1 MTEHTNTFSVV
12 IPTHNRLEDLQQALT
27 SVFSQTVKPLEI
39 IVVDDGSTPKVS
51 DDIFAT
57 APDET
62 RTLLLRNESPK
73 GAPHARNR
81 GIEAAS
87 GSWIA
92 FLDDDDEFKPNKI
105 EQITN
110 HIQQNPGCELISH
123 PADIHMV
130 NEGVTYTSR
139 PRQFTP
145 EDDIFKSMLIKNEIG
160 GTPMVA
166 AKKKILIEA
175 GKFQESMPALQDY
188 ELWLR
193 VARITTHFSLLP
205 LPLTIC
211 HYRSQKKS
219 VSKSIKSNQSAIRFI
234 EKKYSKEYKT
244 FSKDEI
250 KKHDQWKSRM
260 LIHKS
265 ILNGDIFSALG
276 HQLKHLIHYP
286 SLYNL
291 MALCAILAGPE
302 FIYRM
307 KAKLGS

>member
-1 MTEHTNTFSVV
+1 MNEHTNTFSVV
-12 IPTHNRLEDLQQALT
+12 IPTHNRLKDLQQALT

-62 RTLLLRNESPK
+62 KTLLLRNESPK

-81 GIEAAS
+81 GIEAAN

-110 HIQQNPGCELISH
+110 HIQQNPKCDLIYH

-130 NEGVTYTSR
+130 NEGITYTSR

-145 EDDIFKSMLIKNEIG
+145 EDDIFKNMLIKNEIG
-160 GTPMVA
+160 GTSMVVV
-166 AKKKILIEA
+166 KKEILIKA

-193 VARITTHFSLLP
+193 VVNVTPNICFISPSLTNYYNKTQTKSISKNIESKHQATLFIEKLYRNDYLSLNKKDKKRYKQRKHFSL
-205 LPLTIC
+205 I
-211 HYRSQKKS
+211 YRYLLCKNTYKFL
-219 VSKSIKSNQSAIRFI
+219 KFYLLYFIKYPSIKNFFI
-234 EKKYSKEYKT
+234 LLAFLLNPNILFK
-244 FSKDEI
+244 I
-250 KKHDQWKSRM
+250 KK
-260 LIHKS
+260 
-265 ILNGDIFSALG
+265 IL
-276 HQLKHLIHYP
+276 K
-286 SLYNL
+286 
-291 MALCAILAGPE
+291 
-302 FIYRM
+302 
-307 KAKLGS
+307 

>member
-211 HYRSQKKS
+211 HYRSCKKS
-219 VSKSIKSNQSAIRFI
+219 ISKSVDANQEAVCFIEQKYFQQYNMLNESEKKKYEQLKSNR
-234 EKKYSKEYKT
+234 
-244 FSKDEI
+244 
-250 KKHDQWKSRM
+250 
-260 LIHKS
+260 LIHKF
-265 ILNGDIFSALG
+265 ILNGNILSACR
-276 HQLKHLIHYP
+276 HQLKHFIQYP
-286 SLYNL
+286 SPYNL
-291 MALCAILAGPE
+291 LAICAILTGPKC
-302 FIYRM
+302 IYRI
-307 KAKLGS
+307 KARFK